1 VGLFDRSG
9 GAQVT
14 VIPAVVSPR
23 QPVEATI
30 TTDRPMTKVSAA
42 TVEWGYTNF
51 YRCHWAGRAD
61 AAAAAGNDSLLMMD
75 QVGTNYGSERDTDDW
90 VGVTKVELPIA
101 TDEFTGSSSSFT
113 VPSWAPASSPVLARW
128 SCRLT
133 VRRGGRDVDT
143 RGDFTVVI
151 GPDDLRVEDAAL
163 QRVSGSGDT
172 DLDIALASPIH
183 RAGDTINGQLTL
195 TPHSD
200 LPDGE
205 VGVYWQRH
213 RDSHPLTRSPAA
225 AAELAG
231 RPLHLGRGIPLR
243 AGTPVV
249 LPFSLSLPDDA
260 APTASAVHSSL
271 RWSIEARMFYN
282 GCTSHLTERVR
293 RAIVVVNAP

>member
-1 VGLFDRSG
+1 
-9 GAQVT
+9 
-14 VIPAVVSPR
+14 
-23 QPVEATI
+23 
-30 TTDRPMTKVSAA
+30 
-42 TVEWGYTNF
+42 
-51 YRCHWAGRAD
+51 
-61 AAAAAGNDSLLMMD
+61 MMD

-101 TDEFTGSSSSFT
+101 TDAFTGSSSSFT

-172 DLDIALASPIH
+172 DLDIALASPIY
-183 RAGDTINGQLTL
+183 RAGDTINGQIAL

-205 VGVYWQRH
+205 VSVYWQRH

-225 AAELAG
+225 AAQLAG
-231 RPLHLGRGIPLR
+231 RPLHLGKGIPLR

-249 LPFSLSLPDDA
+249 LPFSLPLPDDA

-282 GCTSHLTERVR
+282 GFTSHLTERVR